1 MKNRRDGI
9 RVPET
14 DPMHAVMP
22 FMLPNRA
29 DNEAFISEEID
40 LAAINDYLDKKN
52 AQNPEYKYTF
62 FHVICAAIAKIF
74 YHRPYMNRFYAG
86 YRLYERKEIT
96 LAFVVKRQ
104 FDDKSDEVLSI
115 VKIDKDSDESPI
127 EQIHNKVQKIVFGVR
142 KENKTDGATDVMAI
156 LTKLPRPILKLVV
169 GILNKLDY
177 RGHYPKSLEK
187 VDPYFS
193 SVFLSNLGS
202 IKMNAGYHHLA
213 NRGTNSVF
221 VVIGQKKNVPVFKED
236 GSFEMREILPLGLTI
251 DERIAD
257 GYYFSKTISLLKKLA
272 ENPELLDRPLSEK
285 VEY

>member
-22 FMLPNRA
+22 YMLPNRA

-40 LAAINDYLDKKN
+40 LSAINKYLEQKN
-52 AQNPEYKYTF
+52 AANPEYKYTF

-86 YRLYERKEIT
+86 YRLYDRKEIT

-115 VKIDKDSDESPI
+115 VKVDKESDEAPI
-127 EQIHNKVQKIVFGVR
+127 EQIHTKIQKIVFGVR
-142 KENKTDGATDVMAI
+142 KENKTDGATDTMAI

-169 GILNKLDY
+169 KILDALDY

-187 VDPYFS
+187 VDPYFA

-221 VVIGQKKNVPVFKED
+221 VVIGEKKNTPIFKED
-236 GSFEMREILPLGLTI
+236 GSFEMREMLPLGLTI

-257 GYYFSKTISLLKKLA
+257 GYYFSKTIRLLKKLA
-272 ENPELLDRPLSEK
+272 ENPELLDRPLSEE
-285 VEY
+285 VEF

>member
-22 FMLPNRA
+22 YMLPNRA

-40 LAAINDYLDKKN
+40 LSAINKYLEQKN
-52 AQNPEYKYTF
+52 AANPEYKYTF

-86 YRLYERKEIT
+86 YRLYDRKEIT

-115 VKIDKDSDESPI
+115 VKVDKESDEAPI
-127 EQIHNKVQKIVFGVR
+127 EQIHTKIQKIVFGVR
-142 KENKTDGATDVMAI
+142 KENKTDGATDTMAI

-169 GILNKLDY
+169 KILNALDY

-187 VDPYFS
+187 VDPYFA

-221 VVIGQKKNVPVFKED
+221 VVIGEKKNTPIFKED
-236 GSFEMREILPLGLTI
+236 GSFEMREMLPLGLTI

-257 GYYFSKTISLLKKLA
+257 G
-272 ENPELLDRPLSEK
+272 
-285 VEY
+285 

>member
-22 FMLPNRA
+22 YMLPNRA

-40 LAAINDYLDKKN
+40 LSAINKYLEQKN
-52 AQNPEYKYTF
+52 AANPEYKYTF

-86 YRLYERKEIT
+86 YRLYDRKEIT

-115 VKIDKDSDESPI
+115 VKVDKESDEAPI
-127 EQIHNKVQKIVFGVR
+127 EQIHTKIQKIVFGVR
-142 KENKTDGATDVMAI
+142 KENKTDGATDTMAI

-169 GILNKLDY
+169 KILNALDY

-187 VDPYFS
+187 VDPYFA

-221 VVIGQKKNVPVFKED
+221 VVIGEKKNTPIFKED
-236 GSFEMREILPLGLTI
+236 GSFEMREMLPLGLTI

-257 GYYFSKTISLLKKLA
+257 GYYFSKTIRLLKKLA
-272 ENPELLDRPLSEK
+272 ENPELLDRPLSEE
-285 VEY
+285 VEF

>member
-14 DPMHAVMP
+14 DPMHAIMP
-22 FMLPNRA
+22 YMLPNRA

-40 LAAINDYLDKKN
+40 LTAISKYLDEKN

-62 FHVICAAIAKIF
+62 FHVVCAAIAKIL

-86 YRLYERKEIT
+86 YRLYDRKEIT

-115 VKIDKDSDESPI
+115 IKIDKESDEAPI
-127 EQIHNKVQKIVFGVR
+127 EQIHSKVKKIVFGVR

-221 VVIGQKKNVPVFKED
+221 VVIGEKKNTTVFKED
-236 GSFEMREILPLGLTI
+236 GSYETKELLPLGLTI

-257 GYYFSKTISLLKKLA
+257 GYYFSKTIRLLKRLA
-272 ENPELLDRPLSEK
+272 EKPELLDHPLSEE

>member
-22 FMLPNRA
+22 YMLPNRA

-40 LAAINDYLDKKN
+40 LSAINKYLEQKN
-52 AQNPEYKYTF
+52 AANPEYKYTF

-86 YRLYERKEIT
+86 YRLYDRKEIT

-115 VKIDKDSDESPI
+115 VKVDKESDEAPI
-127 EQIHNKVQKIVFGVR
+127 EQIHTKIQKIVFGVR
-142 KENKTDGATDVMAI
+142 KENKTDGATDTMAI

-169 GILNKLDY
+169 KILDALDY

-187 VDPYFS
+187 IDPYFA

-221 VVIGQKKNVPVFKED
+221 VVIGEKKNTPIFKED
-236 GSFEMREILPLGLTI
+236 GSFEMREMLPLGLTI

-257 GYYFSKTISLLKKLA
+257 GYYFSKTIRLLKKLA
-272 ENPELLDRPLSEK
+272 ENPELLDRPLSEE
-285 VEY
+285 VEF